1 MVMSISTVYDA
12 IINKAGTLF
21 PSKQRLHNPYELSDN
36 PELIMKD
43 SWGLKVGSAERID
56 IEFCNLSVKR
66 EYVFILVRQFAT
78 VGNKEEAFDTVSK
91 ATLEDQQ
98 TFMNS
103 FYSPSEI
110 GLPSSIDQIEI
121 SNIGGIE
128 FNTADQKK
136 YLFCE
141 LTFNITLS
149 EAVI

>member
-1 MVMSISTVYDA
+1 MSISTVYDA
-12 IINKAGTLF
+12 IVNKAGVLF

-91 ATLEDQQ
+91 SILEDQQ

-128 FNTADQKK
+128 FNTSDQKK

>member
-12 IINKAGTLF
+12 IVNKAGVLF

-91 ATLEDQQ
+91 AILEDQQ

-128 FNTADQKK
+128 FNTSDQKK

>member
-1 MVMSISTVYDA
+1 MSISTVYDA
-12 IINKAGTLF
+12 IINRAGTTLF

-78 VGNKEEAFDTVSK
+78 VGNKEEAFDIVSK
-91 ATLEDQQ
+91 SILEDQQ

>member
-1 MVMSISTVYDA
+1 MSISTVYDA
-12 IINKAGTLF
+12 IVNKAGILF
-21 PSKQRLHNPYELSDN
+21 PSKQRIHNPYELSDN

-91 ATLEDQQ
+91 SLLEDQQ

-121 SNIGGIE
+121 SSIGGIE

>member
-1 MVMSISTVYDA
+1 M
-12 IINKAGTLF
+12 F

-78 VGNKEEAFDTVSK
+78 VGNKEEAFDIVSK
-91 ATLEDQQ
+91 SILEDQQ